1 MAFVMNNAE
10 NIEQKCLIETVGID
24 KSYTTKRETI
34 HVLSDTHLKIFS
46 GEVLG
51 IVGAS
56 GVGKSTLLHVLG
68 GLDKPLTGNVLFQG
82 KDIYKQ
88 PNGYL
93 ENFRNAHIGFVFQF
107 HHLLPE
113 FTALENALLPAL
125 VAGVDLRKEASE
137 LLASVGLAGRLHHRP
152 GELSGGECQRV
163 AMVRA
168 LVVRPLVVLAD
179 EPSGNLDEATSESL
193 HELLTGLAREHG
205 QAFVVMT
212 HDRRLAQSMDRTG
225 RIEAGVLKMEDNA
238 T

>member
-1 MAFVMNNAE
+1 MGVS
-10 NIEQKCLIETVGID
+10 EQSKIVLETRALRKVFDTGGQ
-24 KSYTTKRETI
+24 ELE
-34 HVLSDTHLKIFS
+34 VLKGVDLQVRS
-46 GEVLG
+46 GELVAIMG
-51 IVGAS
+51 ES
-56 GVGKSTLLHVLG
+56 GVGKSTLLHLLG
-68 GLDKPLTGNVLFQG
+68 TLDRPTSGQLRIADTDVFE
-82 KDIYKQ
+82 
-88 PNGYL
+88 L
-93 ENFRNAHIGFVFQF
+93 EDRALSRFRNRHIGFVFQF

-168 LVVRPLVVLAD
+168 LVARPLVVLAD

-225 RIEAGVLKMEDNA
+225 RIEAGVLNIEDDA
-238 T
+238 I